1 MRYHSAVLFVTNIEA
16 STKFYTELLGFKV
29 ADDFGNNLA
38 FEEGLSLWQVQDSHD
53 IAKKLPVAGPGNRFE
68 LCFEHEDMD
77 DLYEQLKS
85 AKVKFFQHLNEETW
99 GQRTVRFFDPDGHL
113 IEVGEPME
121 VFVKNLAQRALS
133 STEIQ
138 EKTGMPIITVN
149 EILNSK

>member
-38 FEEGLSLWQVQDSHD
+38 FEEGLSLWQVQDSHE

-77 DLYEQLKS
+77 DLYEKLKI

-113 IEVGEPME
+113 IEVGEPMP
-121 VFVKNLAQRALS
+121 VFVKNLAKKGLS
-133 STEIQ
+133 ETDIH
-138 EKTGMPIITVN
+138 EKTGMPLDTVKK
-149 EILNSK
+149 LLT

>member
-1 MRYHSAVLFVTNIEA
+1 MKYHSAVLFVTAIET
-16 STKFYTELLGFKV
+16 STKFYTQLLGLKV

-38 FEEGLSLWQVQDSHD
+38 FEQGLSLWQVQGSHE
-53 IAKKLPVAGPGNRFE
+53 IAKNLPVPGLGNRFE

-121 VFVKNLAQRALS
+121 LFVRNLAQRGLS
-133 STEIQ
+133 ETEIHK
-138 EKTGMPIITVN
+138 KTGMPIVTVN
-149 EILNSK
+149 EILNLK